1 MMDQRKDSAEEGGVK
16 WTKYSTYKPCFKA
29 IKKAELLVLG
39 SLHVLFWSRST
50 DFDWKYEQAEEIGVG
65 QLLQGALYTAYPPFP
80 LLLTAEPTE
89 PPSFS
94 SSFSAATTT
103 ASCSSKEVG
112 NGCLWILW
120 PQQSEQPSRGGEKY
134 LFIA

>member
-1 MMDQRKDSAEEGGVK
+1 MK
-16 WTKYSTYKPCFKA
+16 WTKYSTYKPCFRA
-29 IKKAELLVLG
+29 IKSRITCELG
-39 SLHVLFWSRST
+39 SLHGLFWSRNT
-50 DFDWKYEQAEEIGVG
+50 DLDWKYEQGEEIGVG
-65 QLLQGALYTAYPPFP
+65 QLLQGALYTAYPPF
-80 LLLTAEPTE
+80 TAEPTE

-94 SSFSAATTT
+94 SSSAAATTT

-112 NGCLWILW
+112 NGCLWILR